1 MLRRDLLKGMVAF
14 SGACAVPMVAKAA
27 GVPSA
32 SQSTQLINAKA
43 KFNHALAAEPGLIG
57 FANIEANFAPSKL
70 KLEGKLPNDLKGVF
84 YRNGPGKHERGEI
97 RYQHLFEGDGMV
109 QRFEIGNGEIH
120 HFGRFLETA
129 KYSAEQQ
136 AGAFLYAGP
145 ETKFKEKRASINS
158 DSVNVANINTLSVG
172 NDLWALWEAGSASK
186 IDPDTL
192 QYQGFVN
199 LGAGSKY
206 GDSLKGVPFSA
217 HPKVDPTGDIWN
229 FGLNHT
235 GHIVLYHLS
244 AMGKLQKAKLV
255 DTGYKGRMLHDF
267 LTTESHVLLIL
278 PSLKSNGSRNDRRN
292 GFFSQI
298 AFDKNLP
305 LRVMV
310 LKKSDFSL
318 VKEYELPPG
327 FVFHFGNAWED
338 KSGVIR
344 FDASL
349 YPNIEVLQDM
359 SNMMTGD
366 LSHGHTNSKL
376 ALYELYPNGKT
387 KHFVSDIYSEFP
399 KVFAQQQTKRNAKL
413 YHLSTLKNKIWNDT
427 VCSYHLDTGKQDV
440 FCMGPDFHVEEHIPI
455 APKHSKNSYL
465 LGTALHVPSK
475 RTCVNVF
482 NAQCIN
488 QGPIARAWL
497 PHHLPLGFHGNFVA
511 AN

>member
-1 MLRRDLLKGMVAF
+1 MLRRDLLKGMVAVG
-14 SGACAVPMVAKAA
+14 GACATPITAKALGT
-27 GVPSA
+27 GVA
-32 SQSTQLINAKA
+32 TQSTQLVNAKA
-43 KFNHALAAEPGLIG
+43 KFNHALQTEPGLIG

-70 KLEGKLPNDLKGVF
+70 KLEGKLPHDLKGVF
-84 YRNGPGKHERGEI
+84 YRNGPAKHERGDI

-109 QRFEIGNGEIH
+109 QRFEIGNGEIY
-120 HFGRFLETA
+120 HFGRFLETS
-129 KYSAEQQ
+129 KYLAEEQV
-136 AGAFLYAGP
+136 GEFLYAGP
-145 ETKFKEKRASINS
+145 ETRFKEKKPTINS
-158 DSVNVANINTLSVG
+158 DTVNVANINTLSVG

-192 QYQGFVN
+192 EYQGFVN
-199 LGAGSKY
+199 LGKDTKY

-217 HPKVDPTGDIWN
+217 HPKVDPKGDIWN

-244 AMGKLQKAKLV
+244 AKGQLQKVKLV
-255 DTGYKGRMLHDF
+255 DTGYQGRMLHDF
-267 LTTESHVLLIL
+267 LTTETHVLLIL
-278 PSLKSNGSRNDRRN
+278 PSLKSNGRRNDRST

-298 AFDKNLP
+298 TFDKTLP

-318 VKEYELPPG
+318 VNEYELPPG

-359 SNMMTGD
+359 SNMMVGD
-366 LSHGHTNSKL
+366 LNHGHTNSKL
-376 ALYELYPNGKT
+376 ALYELHPNGKT

-399 KVFAQQQTKRNAKL
+399 KVFAHQQTQRNTKL
-413 YHLSTLKNKIWNDT
+413 YHLSTLKNTIWNDT
-427 VCSYHLDTGKQDV
+427 VCSYNLDTGKQDL
-440 FCMGPDFHVEEHIPI
+440 FCMGADFHVEEHIPI
-455 APKHSKNSYL
+455 KPKHSNNTYMI
-465 LGTALHVPSK
+465 GTALHVPSK
-475 RTCVNVF
+475 RTCLNVF
-482 NAQCIN
+482 NSESLS

-497 PHHLPLGFHGNFVA
+497 PHHLPLGFHGNFIER
-511 AN
+511 